1 MNKHKKHSID
11 VVFVL
16 LLFCVFAASA
26 LLTLLF
32 GALSYSKVTEA
43 MDKNYKER
51 IYAGYIS
58 EKMRHCESAQSIQ
71 KGEIGGCDALLLTE
85 KADEEEYITY
95 IYYYDGSIRE
105 LFTQTG
111 SGLGPEAGET
121 IIKAAGFRTEYA
133 GDGLIK
139 TICIAED
146 GSEHYTLFSLK

>member
-16 LLFCVFAASA
+16 LLFCAFAASA

-32 GALSYSKVTEA
+32 GALSYSKVTDA

-51 IYAGYIS
+51 IYVGYIS

-71 KGEIGGCDALLLTE
+71 KGEIGGCDALLLPQ
-85 KADEEEYITY
+85 KVDEEEYITY

-105 LFTQTG
+105 LFTQAD
-111 SGLGPEAGET
+111 SELGPEAGET
-121 IIKAAGFRTEYA
+121 IIEAAGFRTEYA
-133 GDGLIK
+133 GDDLIK
-139 TICIAED
+139 AICIAED
-146 GSEHYTLFSLK
+146 GSEHYTMFSLK